1 MTRDDYLAQLQAL
14 LPTGAAL
21 PRDGDDV
28 LAALLSVP
36 AAELARVEVRAGE
49 MLDEADPRKT
59 QQLLAE
65 WEAEFGL
72 PDDCDLVQPATTE
85 ERRAALLA
93 RITGQGGQS
102 AAYFIGLAATMGYPG
117 ATVEEFPIARVGR
130 ARIGDS
136 INNYAWS
143 QTWRLGLA
151 ASGIRVAR
159 VGSSS
164 IGDSLRSWGD
174 ERLECA
180 VRGQSPAHTLVL
192 FAYGA

>member
-1 MTRDDYLAQLQAL
+1 MTRDDYLALLQAL

-21 PRDGDDV
+21 PREADSV
-28 LAALLSVP
+28 VTALLGVP
-36 AAELARVEVRAGE
+36 AAELARIEAAAADLLE
-49 MLDEADPRKT
+49 EADPRT
-59 QQLLAE
+59 TVQLLAE

-72 PDDCDLVQPATTE
+72 PDDCDLATAATTE

-102 AAYFIGLAATMGYPG
+102 ATYFISLAATMGYPG
-117 ATVEEFPIARVGR
+117 ATVEEFPIARIGR
-130 ARIGDS
+130 SRIGDS
-136 INNYAWS
+136 LNSYAWS
-143 QTWRLGLA
+143 QTWRLRLA

-164 IGDSLRSWGD
+164 IGDRLRSWGD